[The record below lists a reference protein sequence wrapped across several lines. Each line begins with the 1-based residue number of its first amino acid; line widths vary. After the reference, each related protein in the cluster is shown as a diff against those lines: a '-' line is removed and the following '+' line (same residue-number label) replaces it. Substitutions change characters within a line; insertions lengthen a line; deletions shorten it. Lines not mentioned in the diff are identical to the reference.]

1 MSLLIGQKLVET
13 AKIRKNSNA
22 TFWVIFKHCAVVEC
36 TFFEKSEHPIF
47 SWNKCS
53 KTETP
58 YCIYSTYKNSQN
70 TRISTWKMM
79 RCRGK
84 FLWILN
90 WVKACSSQEFWEIL
104 SFTTRLFW
112 PLQEDFSCAVLRL
125 RNQCNPHFSL
135 WIVILLSRNLAE
147 SHRCWKIELH
157 LFWTP
162 RIFDV
167 RIDDLMCWDALK
179 CFFLLF

>member
-1 MSLLIGQKLVET
+1 
-13 AKIRKNSNA
+13 
-22 TFWVIFKHCAVVEC
+22 
-36 TFFEKSEHPIF
+36 
-47 SWNKCS
+47 
-53 KTETP
+53 
-58 YCIYSTYKNSQN
+58 
-70 TRISTWKMM
+70 MM

-112 PLQEDFSCAVLRL
+112 PLQEDFSCAVFRYKTRL

-135 WIVILLSRNLAE
+135 WIVILLSSRNLRAE
-147 SHRCWKIELH
+147 SKSHRCWKIELH

-167 RIDDLMCWDALK
+167 RSKMTLCAEMHWNVSFFYSRYDFWTLWDFLEDFWVTDLKVWGH
-179 CFFLLF
+179 